1 MKVRAEAISPIAR
14 IAAIDHGRRRG
25 CRGYTRSVML
35 RSRVLSLVL
44 AASCSSLLAAGSL
57 AQAQAKAPAGKAGA
71 SKAGKAAASSSTA
84 KQQAAASPAQLLG
97 EAYRAY
103 DEGDLG
109 RAAAALGRL
118 DDSKLKNRDYAL
130 WLRGQLALVQGDGA
144 MAAAHFTALRQVS
157 GTRYAASIPWRL
169 ADSQWER
176 GDHAAAAA
184 QYKALLDTPR
194 ASTYADLGTV
204 RYRIASVLVEEAEG
218 RAAPAPSAIPAAATS
233 AKAAATAKAGAAKAK
248 RAALAALRDFILS
261 APKHPMAER
270 AEAALRR
277 LGGAKAGALSAADR
291 ITRAQNLV
299 TAHLWP
305 DALAELALIP
315 ENSSVAMRRQRDY
328 WLGTTLF
335 KMRRRYG
342 DAGKLLLGVSPH
354 LSGDTAAQ
362 AMFHGARALS
372 RADQDDQAIVWY
384 RKVVATYPR
393 TAWAEEA
400 LFLSGWLE
408 LNRGKY
414 AEAIAPLEKVVA
426 RYPRSKW
433 VDDSLWFSGLSYYLS
448 GDFAN
453 AKSKLEALSKRGGA
467 LEGGKGQYWLARI
480 AERQKDAAAAR
491 AGYGAIIK
499 RWPFSWYALLA
510 RARLTAAG
518 APIGPFGADPK
529 PASGPPI
536 ATTVD
541 ETLAGDPLIQR
552 SDELTAAGLGVEAGF
567 ELERDE
573 RGFLGRHDRTAALAM
588 LMDRYRKAGNF
599 NRPWMLGVVRGGSAL
614 SGPAEGSARVWW
626 EHAYP
631 EAYKAIVDKYRDL
644 GKNPRGYL
652 HAIMRKESGFDPQT
666 ISYADAQGLLQ
677 MIPATTT
684 RVARHL
690 GIPYDAGK
698 LYDPE
703 FNIRTG
709 SWYIGNLLA
718 KFKEQIPLG
727 AGSFNSGP
735 RPVMRWCD
743 QNGDREMD
751 EFIELVS
758 YTQTREYMKKV
769 TENYARY
776 RYLLLGEVY
785 DLPLTVDKHYRK
797 DDLTY

>member
-1 MKVRAEAISPIAR
+1 V
-14 IAAIDHGRRRG
+14 
-25 CRGYTRSVML
+25 TW
-35 RSRVLSLVL
+35 RSRLLPL
-44 AASCSSLLAAGSL
+44 LLACAL
-57 AQAQAKAPAGKAGA
+57 LPAAPAAHAQPAAGKA
-71 SKAGKAAASSSTA
+71 SKAAAKQVAPST
-84 KQQAAASPAQLLG
+84 PPQLLG

-103 DEGDLG
+103 DAGDLE
-109 RAAAALGRL
+109 RAASALSRL
-118 DDSKLKNRDYAL
+118 DDNQLKNRDYAL
-130 WLRGQLALVQGDGA
+130 WLRGKLALVQGDGA
-144 MAAAHFTALRQVS
+144 MAAAHFTALRQMS
-157 GTRYAASIPWRL
+157 GTRFAAQVPWRL

-176 GDHAAAAA
+176 GDHAAAVA
-184 QYKALLDTPR
+184 QYKALLDTSR
-194 ASTYADLGTV
+194 AASYADLGVV
-204 RYRIASVLVEEAEG
+204 RFRIATILVEEAEV
-218 RAAPAPSAIPAAATS
+218 AAAAAGRSRVDART
-233 AKAAATAKAGAAKAK
+233 ARANKTKAAKSKAFAI
-248 RAALAALRDFILS
+248 AALRDFLLS
-261 APKHPMAER
+261 SPRHPLAER
-270 AEAALRR
+270 AEARLRQ
-277 LGGAKAGALSAADR
+277 LGGAKAGAFSAADR
-291 ITRAQNLV
+291 IARAQNL
-299 TAHLWP
+299 TAAHLWQ
-305 DALAELALIP
+305 DAVAELALVP
-315 ENSSVAMRRQRDY
+315 ENSPVAIRRQRDY

-372 RADQDDQAIVWY
+372 RADHDDQAIVWY
-384 RKVVATYPR
+384 GKVVAKYPR

-408 LNRGKY
+408 LNRGNY
-414 AEAIAPLEKVVA
+414 AASIAPLEKVVA

-433 VDDSLWFSGLSYYLS
+433 VDDALWFAGLAHYLS
-448 GDFAN
+448 NDWTS
-453 AKSKLEALSKRGGA
+453 AKARLEQLAKRGGS
-467 LEGGKGQYWLARI
+467 LEAGKGQYWLARI
-480 AERQKDAAAAR
+480 AERQNDRATAE
-491 AGYGAIIK
+491 AGYAAIIK
-499 RWPFSWYALLA
+499 KWPFSWYALLA
-510 RARLTAAG
+510 RARMTAAG
-518 APIGPFGADPK
+518 VKIGPFGADPR
-529 PASGPPI
+529 PVSGPPI

-541 ETLAGDPLIQR
+541 EALASDPLIQK
-552 SDELTAAGLGVEAGF
+552 SDELTAAGLGVEAGY
-567 ELERDE
+567 ELEQGE
-573 RGFLGRHDRTAALAM
+573 RGFLGRHDRTAGLAM

-599 NRPWMLGVVRGGSAL
+599 NRPWMLGVVRGGAAL
-614 SGPAEGSARVWW
+614 AGPAEGSAKVWW

-631 EAYKAIVDKYRDL
+631 EAYKSLVDKYQDL

-652 HAIMRKESGFDPQT
+652 HAIMRKESGFDPNT

-684 RVARHL
+684 RVAKHL

-727 AGSFNSGP
+727 AGAFNSGP

-751 EFIELVS
+751 EFVELVS

-785 DLPLTVDKHYRK
+785 DLPLTVDKAYRR

>member
-1 MKVRAEAISPIAR
+1 MAILRTVPRRSR
-14 IAAIDHGRRRG
+14 IA
-25 CRGYTRSVML
+25 
-35 RSRVLSLVL
+35 
-44 AASCSSLLAAGSL
+44 SLLLLAGCALL
-57 AQAQAKAPAGKAGA
+57 ASPALPLDQPMAWAQGDKTD
-71 SKAGKAAASSSTA
+71 KAGKAKGKAAAKQVAAST
-84 KQQAAASPAQLLG
+84 PPQLLG

-103 DEGDLG
+103 DAGDLD
-109 RAAAALGRL
+109 RAASALARL
-118 DDSKLKNRDYAL
+118 DDAKLKNRDYAL

-157 GTRYAASIPWRL
+157 GTRFAAQVPWRL
-169 ADSQWER
+169 ADAAWER
-176 GDHAAAAA
+176 GDHAGAAS
-184 QYKALLDTPR
+184 QYKALLDTAR
-194 ASTYADLGTV
+194 AASHADLGVV
-204 RYRIASVLVEEAEG
+204 RYRIASVLVEEAEAQG
-218 RAAPAPSAIPAAATS
+218 KGGPTGQAGKAAKTAK
-233 AKAAATAKAGAAKAK
+233 AKAAKTKAAAI
-248 RAALAALRDFILS
+248 AALRDFLITS
-261 APKHPMAER
+261 PRHPLAER
-270 AEAALRR
+270 AEARLRQ
-277 LGGAKAGALSAADR
+277 LGGAKAGAFSAADR
-291 ITRAQNLV
+291 IARAQNL
-299 TAHLWP
+299 TAAHLWQ
-305 DALAELALIP
+305 DAVAELALVP
-315 ENSSVAMRRQRDY
+315 ESSSLAVRRQRDY

-354 LSGDTAAQ
+354 LPGDTAAQ

-372 RADQDDQAIVWY
+372 RADQDDQAITWY
-384 RKVVATYPR
+384 GKVVAKYPR

-408 LNRGKY
+408 LNRGNYK
-414 AEAIAPLEKVVA
+414 ASIAPLERVVA
-426 RYPRSKW
+426 KYPRSKW
-433 VDDSLWFSGLSYYLS
+433 VDDALWFAGLAHYLG
-448 GDFAN
+448 GDWTA
-453 AKSKLEALSKRGGA
+453 AKARLEQLSKRGGS

-480 AERQKDAAAAR
+480 AERQNDRATAD
-491 AGYGAIIK
+491 AGYAAIIK

-510 RARLTAAG
+510 RARMTAAG
-518 APIGPFGADPK
+518 TKIGPFGADPR

-541 ETLAGDPLIQR
+541 EALASDPLIQK

-573 RGFLGRHDRTAALAM
+573 RGFLGRHDRAAGLAM

-631 EAYKAIVDKYRDL
+631 EAYKSLVDKYKDL
-644 GKNPRGYL
+644 GKNPPGYL
-652 HAIMRKESGFDPQT
+652 HAIMRKESGFDPNT

-684 RVARHL
+684 RVAKHL

-718 KFKEQIPLG
+718 KFKEQVPLG
-727 AGSFNSGP
+727 AGAFNSGP

-743 QNGDREMD
+743 QNGHRELD
-751 EFIELVS
+751 EFVELVS

-785 DLPLTVDKHYRK
+785 DLPLVVDKDYRK